1 MKLLTARHF
10 RFFVSQV
17 VNKNAISILR
27 IGSIAAVMLG
37 ERFVYFTYPIYI
49 YIGSGNM
56 VSMERGFETFVGR
69 RRRNWQSFFPS
80 SSPIPRF
87 IPPSLPACLLISWA
101 PTENRATFRNP
112 RELLPRAPSRPLFPL
127 YPNCLSI
134 TTFYSSPL
142 PRASRLSKYFVILEN
157 GVSRKETDFIRERAL
172 YARLNPIF
180 LFLPP
185 RRFVGILT
193 HRNSSSLFI
202 FGRNRRRQ
210 FYFYFHFSFVVEWKI
225 LEN

>member
-37 ERFVYFTYPIYI
+37 ERFVYFTYPIYIYI

-193 HRNSSSLFI
+193 HRNSS
-202 FGRNRRRQ
+202 
-210 FYFYFHFSFVVEWKI
+210 FSFHLRPELTI
-225 LEN
+225 LFLFLFFFRQNWRF